1 MQQLFVCREILCIA
15 LAAEGLVFEMLS
27 NIMTHFHSDD
37 LLMRL
42 LIKWKVAEAT
52 VPLFSHGRLQ

>member
-1 MQQLFVCREILCIA
+1 MSRGDSYSDIRFLMQRLFVCREILCIA

-42 LIKWKVAEAT
+42 LIK
-52 VPLFSHGRLQ
+52 